1 MNEIKITR
9 YSQGDYI
16 AGGEN
21 YIADVENLGQ
31 MWGFD
36 RYEITFYLEK
46 YCDLEL
52 LTSVIVETTEYS
64 VVTNHIKQYFKEQI
78 KSAVNI

>member
-16 AGGEN
+16 A
-21 YIADVENLGQ
+21 DVETLGQ

-46 YCDLEL
+46 HCDLTL
-52 LTSVIVETTEYS
+52 LTSVIIETTEYS
-64 VVTNHIKQYFKEQI
+64 VVTEHIQKYFNLDK
-78 KSAVNI
+78 K

>member
-16 AGGEN
+16 A
-21 YIADVENLGQ
+21 DVENLEQ

-52 LTSVIVETTEYS
+52 LTSVIIETTEYS
-64 VVTNHIKQYFKEQI
+64 VVTDHIKKYFNLDK
-78 KSAVNI
+78 K